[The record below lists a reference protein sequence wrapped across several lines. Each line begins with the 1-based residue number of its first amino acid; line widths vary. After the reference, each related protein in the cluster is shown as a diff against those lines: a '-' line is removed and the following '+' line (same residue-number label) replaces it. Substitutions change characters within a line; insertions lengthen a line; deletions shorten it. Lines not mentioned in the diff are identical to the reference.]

1 MSFKKAMN
9 GVLCQSKREGT
20 GQRDVMSVWT
30 AVIINQRRSKLPQ
43 CGSTNRQYFMS
54 EAEHKRGMILMT
66 KQMAG
71 TITHLKF
78 QHRIYLEVNGRK
90 ICRYDADATY
100 YEDGTFVIE
109 DSKAKNYID
118 DLALVKIKLCEAI
131 FNTTIRIPQRESG
144 NRSKAVK
151 KNTTLTTSEKEKL

>member
-1 MSFKKAMN
+1 MTFKK
-9 GVLCQSKREGT
+9 GHEWGLVSKQEG
-20 GQRDVMSVWT
+20 RDR
-30 AVIINQRRSKLPQ
+30 AKRRHVCLDCRYHQPEKYKNCPQ

-71 TITHLKF
+71 TITRLKF
-78 QHRIYLEVNGRK
+78 QHRIDLEVNGRK
-90 ICRYDADATY
+90 ICTYVADATY
-100 YEDGTFVIE
+100 YEDGKFVIE

-144 NRSKAVK
+144 NRSKAAK
-151 KNTTLTTSEKEKL
+151 QKTLI